1 MDKLFPSADLAD
13 PVFLGDLRA
22 KMLAYAK
29 LQLPDMDLAEDAV
42 QEALAG
48 ALKNA
53 GSFGRRSA
61 YKTWVFS
68 ILKNKIADIHRN
80 RMRTQAHE
88 SNITELS
95 EEEDVIN
102 SLFDERGFW
111 REDER
116 PSSWSRQQ
124 EALQNEQFWKVFET
138 CLDGLP
144 GNQSH
149 IFMMREFFEHESK
162 EICTNMG
169 ITVNNLHIQLYRSR
183 MRLRECLENRW
194 FTEGDHR

>member
-1 MDKLFPSADLAD
+1 MHKSFSSADLSD

-22 KMLAYAK
+22 KMLSYAK

-80 RMRTQAHE
+80 RMRTQSHE
-88 SNITELS
+88 SNTTELS
-95 EEEDVIN
+95 EEDAMDT
-102 SLFDERGFW
+102 LFDERGFW

-116 PSSWSRQQ
+116 PSGWSCQQ
-124 EALQNEQFWKVFET
+124 ETLQNEQFWKVLET

-149 IFMMREFFEHESK
+149 IFMMREFFEYESK
-162 EICTNMG
+162 EICKSMG
-169 ITVNNLHIQLYRSR
+169 ITVNNLHIQLYRTR
-183 MRLRECLENRW
+183 IRLRECLENRW
-194 FTEGDHR
+194 FTEGNHQ